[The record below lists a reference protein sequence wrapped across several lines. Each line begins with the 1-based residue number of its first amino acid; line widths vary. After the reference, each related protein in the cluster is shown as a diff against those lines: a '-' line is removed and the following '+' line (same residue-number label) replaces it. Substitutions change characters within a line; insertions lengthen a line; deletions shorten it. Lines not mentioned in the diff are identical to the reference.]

1 MPEFKE
7 KEAERQKRK
16 DEELAPYVE
25 KAMARK
31 ERMKE
36 LADDE
41 IPTIVALGR
50 QIAEEGKKT
59 G

>member
-1 MPEFKE
+1 
-7 KEAERQKRK
+7 
-16 DEELAPYVE
+16 
-25 KAMARK
+25 MARK